1 MISDKPERF
10 GFPGLCV
17 VSACVP
23 GSPAHF
29 SDQIMPGD
37 CILQVNNV
45 DVSRDNIVHTIR
57 ANDVPGKQIKLLVVR
72 SGRKRPIAV
81 TLVSAPVKW
90 VAENRQIMEKWAMI
104 MPDSD

>member
-57 ANDVPGKQIKLLVVR
+57 ANGVPGKQIKLLVVR
-72 SGRKRPIAV
+72 SGRKRPIAI
-81 TLVSAPVKW
+81 TLVSAPAKL
-90 VAENRQIMEKWAMI
+90 VAENREIMENWAMI
-104 MPDSD
+104 MPESD